1 MYKNGQCN
9 NIEEVAIRKVILVT
23 FQVTADILVEN
34 ISDKANKHDKAD
46 NPYLN
51 QILQEEV
58 MRLAA
63 CVRVILIMFVK

>member
-1 MYKNGQCN
+1 MYKNGQRN

-23 FQVTADILVEN
+23 SQVTADVLVEN
-34 ISDKANKHDKAD
+34 ISDKTNKHDKTD
-46 NPYLN
+46 NPNLN